1 MVITARFLG
10 GVGPETPVLA
20 SSTAT
25 SPPLLIMVVTGC
37 VVIGALVNLTD
48 VLNSATDL
56 SISLAYSGY
65 LIGTYSIGAFLGL
78 FLFFRLEVQ
87 QLRTACLFH
96 TSSVFVGNTFYAVA
110 LYASSDWLEVVSRIV
125 VGVEYGAIYNTIL
138 ALSHFAKGPGST
150 TYFMIFQLFVGVGV
164 TTGTAFASLC
174 TEIASW
180 VGASDED
187 FSDAVVNIV
196 MACWGATFFISLLI
210 FFPGDWEQVEALAK
224 TSDVS
229 ATVEFIPAVES
240 TTEVSAEENTR
251 VPQVIADALATASD
265 VSATVEV
272 IAGESTTE
280 VSAEEKP
287 HAQQHIALMLVIT
300 SSSFLR
306 ITQRLLW
313 ESGAMVVF
321 VYIYGWSST
330 FGGYMIGAVGVTSVV
345 SQLLFSACISG
356 ACDDSKAMRC
366 MDITAL
372 CGLVLLFAFGHHQ
385 DAEVWEWTFMLGS
398 IISYCSNMIW
408 GGIVRSFCVKR
419 AVPRTLSDSTNL
431 LVADQVSI
439 VTGILVGCVFGRLVL
454 NLVLTQNSLACCMLF
469 ISVMQFMCSLLVFEW
484 PK

>member
-1 MVITARFLG
+1 M
-10 GVGPETPVLA
+10 
-20 SSTAT
+20 
-25 SPPLLIMVVTGC
+25 
-37 VVIGALVNLTD
+37 
-48 VLNSATDL
+48 
-56 SISLAYSGY
+56 
-65 LIGTYSIGAFLGL
+65 
-78 FLFFRLEVQ
+78 
-87 QLRTACLFH
+87 
-96 TSSVFVGNTFYAVA
+96 
-110 LYASSDWLEVVSRIV
+110 
-125 VGVEYGAIYNTIL
+125 
-138 ALSHFAKGPGST
+138 
-150 TYFMIFQLFVGVGV
+150 
-164 TTGTAFASLC
+164 
-174 TEIASW
+174 
-180 VGASDED
+180 
-187 FSDAVVNIV
+187 
-196 MACWGATFFISLLI
+196 FFISLLI
-210 FFPGDWEQVEALAK
+210 FFPADWEQVEELAK
-224 TSDVS
+224 ASDVS
-229 ATVEFIPAVES
+229 GTVEFIVPAVES
-240 TTEVSAEENTR
+240 TTEVNAEENTR
-251 VPQVIADALATASD
+251 APQVIAEALATASD

-280 VSAEEKP
+280 VGAEEKP
-287 HAQQHIALMLVIT
+287 LAQQVIAVMLVIT

-419 AVPRTLSDSTNL
+419 AVPGTLSDSRNL
-431 LVADQVSI
+431 LVADQVASL
-439 VTGILVGCVFGRLVL
+439 TGILVSCVFGRLVL

-469 ISVMQFMCSLLVFEW
+469 ISAMQFMCSLLVIEW
-484 PK
+484 PT